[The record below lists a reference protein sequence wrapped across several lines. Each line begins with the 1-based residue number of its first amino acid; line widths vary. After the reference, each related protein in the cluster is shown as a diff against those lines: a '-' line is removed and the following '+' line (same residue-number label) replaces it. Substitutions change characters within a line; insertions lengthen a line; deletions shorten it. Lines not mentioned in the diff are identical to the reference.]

1 MDANMD
7 YNQLDANA
15 MQSWNL
21 EGANVKILKDGIS
34 LQGLVTN
41 SRVKYGGKVQHS
53 MNVFDSVRKKVN
65 KYAPDQVLFYDEN
78 IIEINKQF
86 NLF

>member
-1 MDANMD
+1 MNANMD
-7 YNQLDANA
+7 ENQWDVIA

-21 EGANVKILKDGIS
+21 EGANVKILKDGSS
-34 LQGLVTN
+34 LQGVVTN

-53 MNVFDSVRKKVN
+53 MSVFNSVRSNAN
-65 KYAPDQVLFYDEN
+65 KLPYQVLFYDEN